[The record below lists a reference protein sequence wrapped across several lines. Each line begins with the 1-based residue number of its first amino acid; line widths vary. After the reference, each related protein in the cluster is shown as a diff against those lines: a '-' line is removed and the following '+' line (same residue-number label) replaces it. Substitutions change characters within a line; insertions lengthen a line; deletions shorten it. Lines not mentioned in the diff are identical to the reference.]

1 MSLLIRFLNRFQPR
15 EGWAL
20 FLLTLVV
27 LLCPAAALIEANDDL
42 DAVAL
47 LVLTVLAAIFG
58 LRLARSRLSA
68 RGAIPLAGLL
78 GGFLVTIVVGRL
90 LPPLSLLWAEISY
103 AADWLASWQHGVIN
117 YPLPFASAT
126 GFLWQQLNAL
136 GMRLWWW
143 GQTVT
148 SDTPIQDPIAFLLL
162 ACCLAWAFGC
172 FATWQIYRRRS
183 ALAGLLPSG
192 TAMAATAFFS
202 GGLTLFYLLVF
213 LFCTLWLIATCHLCT
228 RRDYWQRTN
237 TDYPGDL
244 GVELLFAL
252 SPPLTLILVLA
263 AFFPVI
269 HPAQVRDAFWELMDG
284 PWSTIERTS
293 ERLFGPIRH
302 RGPAGDGWGGSLPR
316 AHLLGGGPE
325 LGTRIVMYVSTND
338 PPPLA
343 DLAEPEAAAPGPPR
357 RYWRS
362 MTYDTYNGLGWL
374 NGPLETRTSSP
385 NQPLDPSLPAGF
397 ELLQQFDMLVSGE
410 GQLHAVNAPF
420 RADHEVQSWW
430 RGPDDLA
437 EISSHAERY
446 TIFSR
451 PPGPTT
457 ADLRHALPVTPPSL
471 ADRYLALPRTIPQ
484 RVLDL
489 AQEVVGGA
497 ETRYD
502 QALAIET
509 YLRAYTYTLD
519 LPAPPTDRDLVDYF
533 LFEQQAGYCDYY
545 ASAMVVMARAV
556 GIPARLATG
565 YAQGTYDH
573 DAQRWVVTEADGHS
587 WVEIYFDGIG
597 WVEFEP
603 TAGRPALDRVGGG
616 ELPRPSV
623 PALPPRSVRWW
634 QRIPWALVGMGS
646 VLILAA
652 VVVMRIWHPRR
663 RRDLAATDL
672 VLDRYGRLLDWGR
685 RLNQPLRD
693 GQTPSEYSASLSE
706 RLRTQGRESRWSRVR
721 QASIEAPPVVD
732 HLTETFV
739 QARYSSEPISERE
752 GWHIRDLWI
761 RLRRRLWW
769 LWLDHR

>member
-27 LLCPAAALIEANDDL
+27 LLCPTAALVQANGDL

-47 LVLTVLAAIFG
+47 LVLTVLATIFG

-68 RGAIPLAGLL
+68 RGATGLAGLL
-78 GGFLVTIVVGRL
+78 GGCLVTIIVGRL
-90 LPPLSLLWAEISY
+90 LPPLSLLWAETTY
-103 AADWLASWQHGVIN
+103 AADWLASWQRGIMN
-117 YPLPFASAT
+117 YPLPFASMA
-126 GFLWQQLNAL
+126 GFLWQRLNAL

-143 GQTVT
+143 GRAIT
-148 SDTPIQDPIAFLLL
+148 SDAPVQDPITFLLL

-192 TAMAATAFFS
+192 TAVAAMAFFG
-202 GGLTLFYLLVF
+202 GGLAVFYLLVF
-213 LFCTLWLIATCHLCT
+213 LFCTLWLIAACHLWAQ
-228 RRDYWQRTN
+228 RDHWQRTD

-244 GVELLFAL
+244 GVELLLAL
-252 SPPLTLILVLA
+252 SPPLTLILVVA
-263 AFFPVI
+263 AFFPAI

-293 ERLFGPIRH
+293 ERLFGPIT
-302 RGPAGDGWGGSLPR
+302 RGVPAEDGWGGFLPR

-325 LGTRIVMYVSTND
+325 LDTRIVMYVRTSD
-338 PPPLA
+338 PPPLP
-343 DLAEPEAAAPGPPR
+343 DWEDPETATLGPPR

-362 MTYDTYNGLGWL
+362 ATYDTYDGLGWL
-374 NGPLETRTSSP
+374 NGPLETRTSP
-385 NQPLDPSLPAGF
+385 ANQPLDPSLPPGLELLQHF
-397 ELLQQFDMLVSGE
+397 ELLVSGGE
-410 GQLHAVNAPF
+410 RLHAVNAPF
-420 RADHEVQSWW
+420 RADHEVQTWW
-430 RGPDDLA
+430 RSPDDLA
-437 EISSHAERY
+437 EVSSHAERY
-446 TIFSR
+446 TIVSR
-451 PPGPTT
+451 PPRPTT
-457 ADLRHALPVTPPSL
+457 ADLRHALAMTPPSL
-471 ADRYLALPRTIPQ
+471 TDRYLTLPETIPQ

-497 ETRYD
+497 ETHYD

-519 LPAPPTDRDLVDYF
+519 LPAPPTNRDLVDHF
-533 LFEQQAGYCDYY
+533 LFEKQEGYCDYY
-545 ASAMVVMARAV
+545 ASAMVVLARSV

-573 DAQRWVVTEADGHS
+573 DAERWVVTEADGHS

-603 TAGRPALDRVGGG
+603 TAGQPALDRVGGSD
-616 ELPRPSV
+616 LARPPV
-623 PALPPRSVRWW
+623 PALPPRWVHWW
-634 QRIPWALVGMGS
+634 ERVPWVLVGIGS

-652 VVVMRIWHPRR
+652 AVVVWIWHPRQR
-663 RRDLAATDL
+663 RNLVASDL
-672 VLDRYGRLLDWGR
+672 VVDRYGRLLDWGK

-693 GQTPSEYSASLSE
+693 GQTPSEYSTSLAE
-706 RLRTQGRESRWSRVR
+706 RFRTRGRDSRWFRVR
-721 QASIEAPPVVD
+721 QASVEAPPVVER
-732 HLTETFV
+732 LTETFV
-739 QARYSSEPISERE
+739 QARYSPEPISERE
-752 GWHIRDLWI
+752 GWRIRNLWT

-769 LWLDHR
+769 LWLVSR